1 MHHHE
6 HFSLYC
12 INIEQKRIDILDSI
26 NYKAINTLFSD
37 HHDKVLMDCL
47 MKRLSDAFQ
56 KISKHFPNFS
66 TWRRVQFK
74 HAPVMKQKNDC
85 TAVTM
90 FYLEHYDGMSKK
102 LIRVRSIKAVTIE
115 KLDPIIYFKLIS
127 ILNFDIADPIHFPR
141 SYHSSGQVNRAAL
154 WDVALHD
161 IL

>member
-1 MHHHE
+1 MHHRE

-85 TAVTM
+85 AAVTM

-102 LIRVRSIKAVTIE
+102 LIRE
-115 KLDPIIYFKLIS
+115 LDPV
-127 ILNFDIADPIHFPR
+127 R
-141 SYHSSGQVNRAAL
+141 Q
-154 WDVALHD
+154 
-161 IL
+161 